1 MPEHTIRL
9 HTCKTDYLFKLVTCY
24 LHISRLIALHG
35 IYYVVN
41 FILFSLENDDME
53 SSKRCVNF
61 LSLIF
66 IIRCLTKSN
75 LIRELPFLFN
85 SRYKAKIV
93 IFSPFL
99 FKSALL
105 T

>member
-1 MPEHTIRL
+1 M
-9 HTCKTDYLFKLVTCY
+9 
-24 LHISRLIALHG
+24 HILGFIALHG

-53 SSKRCVNF
+53 SSKHCVKR

-75 LIRELPFLFN
+75 LIRIKRIPKQNRSVSGSKKGGRGPLYP
-85 SRYKAKIV
+85 
-93 IFSPFL
+93 SP
-99 FKSALL
+99 KSAYG
-105 T
+105 